1 MDFKVFFFDAP
12 LIFLE
17 MENLLQGV
25 KLVIFDYDGII
36 YDIITPLRET
46 VIESVEKFGLKS
58 LGLHEDMAQIF
69 RILEFAL
76 TRSVADQIL
85 DSKEM
90 LNVAL
95 LEEIPHLK
103 RLRIATSIYGD
114 FRSRTKD
121 PILFDGIQELIPA
134 LTKRKIKVA
143 ILSNSAKKYITATL
157 EQYQLLQYFSTILGA
172 AEVTKVKPDPE
183 GLNRILAIEK
193 VTADQ
198 TLFIGDMVSDLDA
211 GKNARIRTIAVA
223 SGILTVEKLRDAEP
237 FALVMDIPELRQ
249 LFGV

>member
-1 MDFKVFFFDAP
+1 
-12 LIFLE
+12 
-17 MENLLQGV
+17 MENLLQNV

-58 LGLHEDMAQIF
+58 LGSHEDMAQIF
-69 RILEFAL
+69 RILESAL

-90 LNVAL
+90 LNVQL
-95 LEEIPHLK
+95 LEGIPHLK

-121 PILFDGIQELIPA
+121 PILFEGIQELIPA
-134 LTKRKIKVA
+134 LVNKKIKVA
-143 ILSNSAKKYITATL
+143 ILSNSAKKYITTTM
-157 EQYQLLQYFSTILGA
+157 EQYHLLHLFSTILGA
-172 AEVTKVKPDPE
+172 AEVTRVKPDPE
-183 GLNRILAIEK
+183 GLNKILAIEK
-193 VTADQ
+193 VPADQ

-211 GKNARIRTIAVA
+211 GRNAGIRTIAVA
-223 SGILTVEKLRDAEP
+223 SGILAVDKLKAAKP
-237 FALVMDIPELRQ
+237 FALVMNIPELRR
-249 LFGV
+249 LIGV